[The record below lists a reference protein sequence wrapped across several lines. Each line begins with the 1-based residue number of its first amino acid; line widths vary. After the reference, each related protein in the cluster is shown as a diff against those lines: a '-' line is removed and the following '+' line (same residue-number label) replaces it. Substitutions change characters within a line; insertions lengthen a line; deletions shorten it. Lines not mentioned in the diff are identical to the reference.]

1 MKKAPVVIKGNKSG
15 IRIVLDDALPFP
27 EILEEVEKKFKE
39 SSDFLGEAQVAV
51 SFDGRKLTE
60 EQEAILLEC
69 IKENS
74 KLQVVCLIDEDKQ
87 REELFNQTLNEKLM
101 AMNANSGQFFKG
113 NLRSGQ
119 VMEFETSVVI
129 LGDINVGAQVV
140 STGNVIVLGSLY
152 GTVYAG
158 AAGKENAFIVALKM
172 NPMQIRISDVIA
184 RSSDEKQE
192 TPAEPQIAY
201 LQDGA
206 IYIDTLSS
214 PRCQRVWSGERFSF
228 QFRYS
233 LPSQARIWSRII
245 RETLAPY
252 TMAGW
257 PSYSMISWKSLFI
270 STMTYSP

>member
-1 MKKAPVVIKGNKSG
+1 MDKSPVILKGSKSG
-15 IRIVLDDALPFP
+15 IELTLDPELDFP
-27 EILEEVEKKFKE
+27 DLLEAVKEKF
-39 SSDFLGEAQVAV
+39 SSGSHFLGAAQVAL
-51 SFDGRKLTE
+51 SFKGRDLSEDE
-60 EQEAILLEC
+60 EAMILQT
-69 IKENS
+69 IHANS
-74 KLQVVCLIDEDKQ
+74 DLDVVCLVDPDKMK
-87 REELFNQTLNEKLM
+87 EEMYSKALNDRLTELNNNM
-101 AMNANSGQFFKG
+101 GQFFKG

-206 IYIDTLSS
+206 IYIDTLS
-214 PRCQRVWSGERFSF
+214 RQ
-228 QFRYS
+228 
-233 LPSQARIWSRII
+233 
-245 RETLAPY
+245 TL
-252 TMAGW
+252 TE
-257 PSYSMISWKSLFI
+257 IDV
-270 STMTYSP
+270 

>member
-15 IRIVLDDALPFP
+15 IRIVLDDVLPFP

-39 SSDFLGEAQVAV
+39 SSNFLGEAQVAV

-113 NLRSGQ
+113 TLRSGQ

-152 GTVYAG
+152 GTEYAG

-206 IYIDTLSS
+206 IYIDTLS
-214 PRCQRVWSGERFSF
+214 RQ
-228 QFRYS
+228 
-233 LPSQARIWSRII
+233 
-245 RETLAPY
+245 TL
-252 TMAGW
+252 TE
-257 PSYSMISWKSLFI
+257 IDV
-270 STMTYSP
+270 

>member
-15 IRIVLDDALPFP
+15 IRIVLDDVLPFP

-39 SSDFLGEAQVAV
+39 SSNFLGEAQVAV

-101 AMNANSGQFFKG
+101 AMNANSGQFFEG

-206 IYIDTLSS
+206 IYIDTLS
-214 PRCQRVWSGERFSF
+214 RQ
-228 QFRYS
+228 
-233 LPSQARIWSRII
+233 
-245 RETLAPY
+245 TL
-252 TMAGW
+252 TE
-257 PSYSMISWKSLFI
+257 IDV
-270 STMTYSP
+270 

>member
-119 VMEFETSVVI
+119 VLDVETSIII
-129 LGDINVGAQVV
+129 LGDVNNGAKVI
-140 STGNVIVLGSLY
+140 SKGNVIILGSLK
-152 GTVYAG
+152 GNVFAG
-158 AAGKENAFIVALKM
+158 SAGNVDAFVIALDMK
-172 NPMQIRISDVIA
+172 PVQIRIADTIA
-184 RSSDEKQE
+184 RSPDEDKKGRGKKERE
-192 TPAEPQIAY
+192 TKIAFWE
-201 LQDGA
+201 DGN
-206 IYIDTLSS
+206 IYIEPLDKDVMSDIRLS
-214 PRCQRVWSGERFSF
+214 
-228 QFRYS
+228 
-233 LPSQARIWSRII
+233 
-245 RETLAPY
+245 
-252 TMAGW
+252 
-257 PSYSMISWKSLFI
+257 
-270 STMTYSP
+270 

>member
-87 REELFNQTLNEKLM
+87 REELFNQTLNDKLM

-113 NLRSGQ
+113 TLRSGQ

-206 IYIDTLSS
+206 IYIDTLSK
-214 PRCQRVWSGERFSF
+214 Q
-228 QFRYS
+228 
-233 LPSQARIWSRII
+233 
-245 RETLAPY
+245 TL
-252 TMAGW
+252 TE
-257 PSYSMISWKSLFI
+257 INV
-270 STMTYSP
+270 

>member
-113 NLRSGQ
+113 NLRSGP
-119 VMEFETSVVI
+119 VMEFEPSVVI

-206 IYIDTLSS
+206 IYIDTLS
-214 PRCQRVWSGERFSF
+214 RQ
-228 QFRYS
+228 
-233 LPSQARIWSRII
+233 
-245 RETLAPY
+245 TL
-252 TMAGW
+252 TE
-257 PSYSMISWKSLFI
+257 IDV
-270 STMTYSP
+270 

>member
-27 EILEEVEKKFKE
+27 EILEEVGKKFRE

-113 NLRSGQ
+113 TLRSGQ

-206 IYIDTLSS
+206 IYIDTLS
-214 PRCQRVWSGERFSF
+214 RQ
-228 QFRYS
+228 
-233 LPSQARIWSRII
+233 
-245 RETLAPY
+245 TL
-252 TMAGW
+252 TE
-257 PSYSMISWKSLFI
+257 IDV
-270 STMTYSP
+270 

>member
-15 IRIVLDDALPFP
+15 IRIVLDDVLPFP

-119 VMEFETSVVI
+119 VLEFDTSVVI
-129 LGDINVGAQVV
+129 LGDINAGAQVV
-140 STGNVIVLGSLY
+140 STGNVVILGALN
-152 GTVYAG
+152 GNVYAG
-158 AAGKENAFIVALKM
+158 ASGRTNSFIFALKM
-172 NPMQIRISDVIA
+172 NPLQIRIADVIA
-184 RSSDEKQE
+184 RSSDEK
-192 TPAEPQIAY
+192 TDPPKDPQIAY
-201 LQDGA
+201 LENNT
-206 IYIDTLSS
+206 IYVDSLSKS
-214 PRCQRVWSGERFSF
+214 
-228 QFRYS
+228 S
-233 LPSQARIWSRII
+233 LADIHI
-245 RETLAPY
+245 
-252 TMAGW
+252 
-257 PSYSMISWKSLFI
+257 
-270 STMTYSP
+270 